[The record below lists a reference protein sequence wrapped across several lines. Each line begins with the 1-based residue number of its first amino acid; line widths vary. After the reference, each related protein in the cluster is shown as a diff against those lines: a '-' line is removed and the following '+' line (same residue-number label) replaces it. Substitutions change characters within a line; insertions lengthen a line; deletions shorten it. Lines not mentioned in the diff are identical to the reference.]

1 VSEFRADVA
10 VVGAGPAG
18 MAAALAAADLGARVM
33 LVDAGQ
39 ALGGQIYRQAA
50 TAGAAGR
57 LSVGPKL
64 PQRLRRVE
72 RHPRIRYQPGTTVW
86 QAVSVADVAEVAHGD
101 IEAGGIDGSDGIG
114 GASGIG
120 GAGGADAGGGG
131 AAGEVELRGA
141 VGGGGTGFKLWLTTG
156 GRAEGGP
163 VAPDRIEVRA
173 VVVATGATEISLPF
187 PGWELPGVTTVGA
200 AQALLKGQGVV
211 AGRRVLVAGSGPL
224 LLPAAAGLAEAGV
237 EVVAVLE
244 ANPVTPV
251 TAANAAR
258 LAPFLKK
265 AGEAGGYGRILA
277 RRRVRVRAGY
287 AVTECRGDGRVE
299 QATVSRVDRDWR
311 PAPGTG
317 RPVAVDAVHVSFG
330 FSPALELPRRLGC
343 ADLPRAGRPAAATWC
358 DADQAT
364 SVPGVFAAGET
375 TGVAGADV
383 AELEG
388 YVAGAS
394 AARFLQQSGLEIFD
408 LKASAMGGA
417 GGAARAS
424 RAGGAA
430 EHEERALQRVRVA
443 LDRARR
449 FAGRLE
455 DLYPWRDGWLDWP
468 RADTVV
474 CRCEEVPWAAIGA
487 AAADGARDV
496 RAVKGVTRCGMGY
509 CQGRVCGPAL
519 QQAVAAATGRG
530 LSAVGDLGGRPL
542 LTPVSLGAIAA
553 ADRD

>member
-1 VSEFRADVA
+1 MTGLQADVA

-18 MAAALAAADLGARVM
+18 MAAALAAADLGAQVV
-33 LVDAGQ
+33 LVDADR

-57 LSVGPKL
+57 PHVGPKL
-64 PQRLRRVE
+64 PERLRRAGT
-72 RHPRIRYQPGTTVW
+72 HPRIRYLPGLTVW
-86 QAVSVADVAEVAHGD
+86 HATEVPDVTDESG
-101 IEAGGIDGSDGIG
+101 EAGGFSGGDGLAFG
-114 GASGIG
+114 
-120 GAGGADAGGGG
+120 
-131 AAGEVELRGA
+131 
-141 VGGGGTGFKLWLTTG
+141 LWLTPTG
-156 GRAEGGP
+156 RPEGAAE
-163 VAPDRIEVRA
+163 APNRLQVRG
-173 VVVATGATEISLPF
+173 VVIATGATEISLPF

-224 LLPAAAGLAEAGV
+224 LLPAAAGLAEAGA
-237 EVVAVLE
+237 EVIAVLE
-244 ANPVTPV
+244 ANPVTPASAV
-251 TAANAAR
+251 NAAR
-258 LAPFLKK
+258 LVPFVKK

-287 AVTECRGDGRVE
+287 AVTECRGDGQVE

-311 PAPGTG
+311 PVPGTG

-330 FSPALELPRRLGC
+330 FSPALELPRLLGC
-343 ADLPRAGRPAAATWC
+343 AGLPLPGRPAAATWC
-358 DADQAT
+358 DANQAT

-394 AARFLQQSGLEIFD
+394 AAHYLQQSGAEIFG
-408 LKASAMGGA
+408 LKASEVA
-417 GGAARAS
+417 GAA
-424 RAGGAA
+424 GY
-430 EHEERALQRVRVA
+430 EERRLQRVRMA
-443 LDRARR
+443 LGRARS
-449 FAGRLE
+449 FARRL
-455 DLYPWRDGWLDWP
+455 DALYPWRDGWLDWP
-468 RADTVV
+468 RPDTVM

-487 AAADGARDV
+487 AVADGARDV

-542 LTPVSLGAIAA
+542 LTPVSLSTIAA
-553 ADRD
+553 AAPPEGQSMGR

>member
-1 VSEFRADVA
+1 MSVLQADVA

-18 MAAALAAADLGARVM
+18 LAAALAAADLGAQVV

-39 ALGGQIYRQAA
+39 AIGGQIYRQPA
-50 TAGAAGR
+50 TSGAAGR
-57 LSVGPKL
+57 PSVGPKL
-64 PQRLRRVE
+64 PQRLRRVDG
-72 RHPRIRYQPGTTVW
+72 HPRIQYRPSTTVW
-86 QAVSVADVAEVAHGD
+86 HATS
-101 IEAGGIDGSDGIG
+101 
-114 GASGIG
+114 
-120 GAGGADAGGGG
+120 GAGEA
-131 AAGEVELRGA
+131 EFR
-141 VGGGGTGFKLWLTTG
+141 LWLPSG
-156 GRAEGGP
+156 
-163 VAPDRIEVRA
+163 DQLQVRA
-173 VVVATGATEISLPF
+173 VVVATGAAEISLPF
-187 PGWELPGVTTVGA
+187 PGWDLPGVTTVGA

-224 LLPAAAGLAEAGV
+224 LLPAAAGLAAAGV
-237 EVVAVLE
+237 DVVAVLE
-244 ANPVTPV
+244 ANAVTPATV
-251 TAANAAR
+251 ANAAR

-277 RRRVRVRAGY
+277 RGRVRVRAGY
-287 AVTECRGDGRVE
+287 AVTGCRGDGRVE
-299 QATVSRVDRDWR
+299 QATISRVDRDWR
-311 PAPGTG
+311 PVPGTG

-330 FSPALELPRRLGC
+330 FSPALELPRLLGC
-343 ADLPRAGRPAAATWC
+343 ADLPLAGRPSAATWC

-394 AARFLQQSGLEIFD
+394 AARYL
-408 LKASAMGGA
+408 GA
-417 GGAARAS
+417 GD
-424 RAGGAA
+424 A
-430 EHEERALQRVRVA
+430 EQRLPRVRVA
-443 LDRARR
+443 LERARR
-449 FAGRLE
+449 FARRLE

-468 RADTVV
+468 RPDTVV

-487 AAADGARDV
+487 AVADGARDV

-542 LTPVSLGAIAA
+542 LTPVSLSTIAA
-553 ADRD
+553 ATPPAGAPPEGQSMGR